1 MVDKVWSDWQNKNP
15 ENFWAYKGGSVQN
28 LTSVQAL
35 KDWPNGMAP
44 ELTVSLVLACF
55 AFALRLTTTASPLS
69 WIRPSLRMECSL
81 KSPSG
86 TS

>member
-15 ENFWAYKGGSVQN
+15 DNLWAYKGGSVQN

-44 ELTVSLVLACF
+44 ELTVSLVWACF
-55 AFALRLTTTASPLS
+55 AFALRLTAVVSSCS
-69 WIRPSLRMECSL
+69 WTRPFLRTECSL
-81 KSPSG
+81 KSPSA